1 MCGIAGILRFGPV
14 AGASGGIDRD
24 LLARMTG
31 ALAHRGP
38 DGQGIWVAPDG
49 RAGLGHRRLTIIDL
63 SDNANQPMPN
73 GDSSKWIVFNGEI
86 WNHVAL
92 RTELVAAGYKFR
104 TDHSDTEVLIH
115 GFDAW
120 GIAGLLPRLQG
131 MFAFAIWDDTKKRL
145 TLARDRV
152 GVKPV
157 YFTRHDGEF
166 HFASEIKGLLAD
178 GRVPRRVCN
187 VALYH
192 YLTYLT
198 TPAPLT
204 MFDGIYK
211 LPCST
216 YLEIEA
222 DGAMRSA
229 RYWDAVPGRGID
241 ADRVARLSE
250 SERTQYYID
259 GIRERLDR
267 AVEKRMMSDVP
278 YGAFLSGGI
287 DSSAN
292 VALMD
297 RYTDAPVNTFTV
309 GFSDYTHLNELDH
322 ARRIATLFKTNHHEV
337 LVNEGDMMGYIADL
351 VHQQD
356 EPLADWVCIPLHFVS
371 ELAKNNGIKVV
382 QVGEGSDEQFC
393 GYRSYMGQLS
403 LHRAMGAFPKFVQ
416 RGMAFGA
423 RTIAGSNVRLGL
435 YADIAERM
443 ATGREPFWSGSIA
456 FWEAQKKSLLGD
468 FKVPEPTGAADM
480 IAAGLLDP
488 AILRADSFEVARSF
502 LEPFDRKHP
511 GRDQLTRMIHNE
523 FKLRLPE
530 LLLMR
535 VDKISM
541 ASSLEAR
548 EPFLDHDLVEF
559 TMDIP
564 QSAKVQGREAKHLL
578 KRAVTGLI
586 PDDII
591 HRKKQGFAAPMSDW
605 LKGDFGARVE
615 REIMASP
622 MLSSMGFDRA
632 MVAGMIADHRTG
644 RRDTALPVWVIY
656 NLVAWH
662 AHWIEGTGLR
672 ADAA

>member
-1 MCGIAGILRFGPV
+1 MCGIAGILSYRA
-14 AGASGGIDRD
+14 AGAADRG
-24 LLARMTG
+24 LLTRMTG

-38 DGQGIWVAPDG
+38 DGEGVWMSPDG
-49 RAGLGHRRLTIIDL
+49 SAGLGHRRLTIIDL
-63 SDNANQPMPN
+63 SEIANQPMPN
-73 GDSSKWIVFNGEI
+73 QDGSMFIVFNGEI
-86 WNHVAL
+86 YNHVAL
-92 RTELVAAGYKFR
+92 RAELVAAGYKFR

-115 GFDAW
+115 GYEHW
-120 GIAGLLPRLQG
+120 GIDGLLPRLQG
-131 MFAFAIWDDTKKRL
+131 MFAFAIWDHRKRRL

-152 GVKPV
+152 GIKPI

-178 GRVPRRVCN
+178 TRLPRRVCPI
-187 VALYH
+187 ALYH

-222 DGAMRSA
+222 DGTMRSQL
-229 RYWDAVPGRGID
+229 YWDAAPGRGIEPE
-241 ADRVARLSE
+241 RVARLSE
-250 SERTQYYID
+250 SERFDYYVD
-259 GIRERLDR
+259 GVRERLEK
-267 AVEKRMMSDVP
+267 AVESHMMSDVP

-297 RYTDAPVNTFTV
+297 RFTDKPVNTFTV
-309 GFSDYTHLNELDH
+309 GFSDHKHLNELDH

-337 LVNEGDMMGYIADL
+337 LVNEADMIGYVADL

-371 ELAKNNGIKVV
+371 ELARKAGIKVI

-393 GYRSYMGQLS
+393 GYRSYMAQLT
-403 LHRAMGAFPKFVQ
+403 LHRVMSALPQAVQ
-416 RGMAFGA
+416 RGMAWGGGILA
-423 RTIAGSNVRLGL
+423 RSQDRFGL
-435 YADIAERM
+435 YAEVTQRM
-443 ATGREPFWSGSIA
+443 AMGREPFWSGSIA
-456 FWEAQKKSLLGD
+456 FWESQKRDLLNG
-468 FKVPEPTGAADM
+468 FTVPMPTGAEDV
-480 IAAGLLDP
+480 IRAGMLDP
-488 AILRADSFEVARSF
+488 AILKPDSFEVAHSY
-502 LEPFDRKHP
+502 LAPFDRDHP

-535 VDKISM
+535 VDKITM

-548 EPFLDHDLVEF
+548 VPFLDHALVEF

-564 QSAKVQGREAKHLL
+564 QGAKVKSGDPKHLL
-578 KRAVTGLI
+578 KRAVAGII

-591 HRKKQGFAAPMSDW
+591 NRKKMGFAAPMADW
-605 LKGDFGARVE
+605 LRGGFGAQAE
-615 REIMASP
+615 RQILSSP
-622 MLSSMGFDRA
+622 MLAEIGFDRA
-632 MVAGMIADHRTG
+632 IVAGLISDHRSG
-644 RRDTALPVWVIY
+644 RRDTSLSVWVLY
-656 NLVAWH
+656 NLAAWH
-662 AHWIEGTGLR
+662 AHWIEGRGME
-672 ADAA
+672 AAA

>member
-1 MCGIAGILRFGPV
+1 
-14 AGASGGIDRD
+14 
-24 LLARMTG
+24 
-31 ALAHRGP
+31 
-38 DGQGIWVAPDG
+38 
-49 RAGLGHRRLTIIDL
+49 
-63 SDNANQPMPN
+63 
-73 GDSSKWIVFNGEI
+73 
-86 WNHVAL
+86 
-92 RTELVAAGYKFR
+92 
-104 TDHSDTEVLIH
+104 
-115 GFDAW
+115 
-120 GIAGLLPRLQG
+120 
-131 MFAFAIWDDTKKRL
+131 
-145 TLARDRV
+145 LARDRV
-152 GVKPV
+152 GVKPI

-178 GRVPRRVCN
+178 PRCPRRVCN
-187 VALYH
+187 IALYH

-222 DGAMRSA
+222 DGAMNSA
-229 RYWDAVPGRGID
+229 RYWNAAPGHGVD
-241 ADRVARLSE
+241 ADRVARMSE
-250 SERTQYYID
+250 GERTDYYIA
-259 GIRERLDR
+259 GIRERLER

-297 RYTDAPVNTFTV
+297 RFTDEPVNTFTV
-309 GFSDYTHLNELDH
+309 GFSDHTHLNELDH
-322 ARRIATLFKTNHHEV
+322 AHRIATLFKTNHHEV
-337 LVNEGDMMGYIADL
+337 LVNEADMIGYIADL

-371 ELAKNNGIKVV
+371 ELARKSGIKVV

-393 GYRSYMGQLS
+393 GYRSYMGQLA
-403 LHRAMGAFPKFVQ
+403 LHRAMGAFPRFVQ
-416 RGMAFGA
+416 RGMALSAGA
-423 RTIAGSNVRLGL
+423 IAGANVRLGL
-435 YADIAERM
+435 YADIADRM
-443 ATGREPFWSGSIA
+443 AKGREPFWSGSIA

-468 FKVPEPTGAADM
+468 FQVSEPAGAADM

-502 LEPFDRKHP
+502 LAPFDREYP
-511 GRDQLTRMIHNE
+511 AQDQLTRMIHNE

-548 EPFLDHDLVEF
+548 EPFLDQDLVEF

-564 QSAKVQGREAKHLL
+564 QSAKVKGREAKHLL
-578 KRAVTGLI
+578 KRAVTGII

-591 HRKKQGFAAPMSDW
+591 HRRTLGFAAPRSEW
-605 LKGDFGARVE
+605 LKAGFGARVE

-622 MLSSMGFDRA
+622 MLAAMGFDRA
-632 MVAGMIADHRTG
+632 MVAGLIADHRSG

-662 AHWIEGTGLR
+662 AHWIEGVDLGAR
-672 ADAA
+672 AA

>member
-1 MCGIAGILRFGPV
+1 MCGISGILKY
-14 AGASGGIDRD
+14 GASGAVDRP
-24 LLARMTG
+24 LLGRMTG
-31 ALAHRGP
+31 AMAHRGP
-38 DGQGIWVAPDG
+38 DGEGLWISPDG

-63 SDNANQPMPN
+63 SDIANQPMPN
-73 GDSSKWIVFNGEI
+73 GDGTKQIVFNGEI
-86 WNHVAL
+86 YNHVAL
-92 RTELVAAGYKFR
+92 RAELVALGQTFR
-104 TDHSDTEVLIH
+104 TDHSDTEVLIQ
-115 GFDAW
+115 GYEAW
-120 GIAGLLPRLQG
+120 GIDGLLPRLEG
-131 MFAFAIWDDTKKRL
+131 MFAFAIWDDAKKRL
-145 TLARDRV
+145 TLARDRI
-152 GVKPV
+152 GVKPI

-178 GRVPRRVCN
+178 TRAPRRVCN
-187 VALYH
+187 IALYH

-222 DGAMRSA
+222 DGAMRSV
-229 RYWDAVPGRGID
+229 RYWNAVPGRGV
-241 ADRVARLSE
+241 DRDRIARLTE
-250 SERTQYYID
+250 AERFNYYVD
-259 GIRERLDR
+259 GVRERLER

-297 RYTDAPVNTFTV
+297 RFTDEPVNTFTV
-309 GFSDYTHLNELDH
+309 GFSDHTHLNELDH

-337 LVNEGDMMGYIADL
+337 LVNETDMIGYIADL

-371 ELAKNNGIKVV
+371 ELAKNAGIKVV

-393 GYRSYMGQLS
+393 GYRSYMGQLA
-403 LHRAMGAFPKFVQ
+403 LHRVMSALPRPVQ
-416 RGMAFGA
+416 RLMAFGA
-423 RTIAGSNVRLGL
+423 RVAAGANVRLGL

-443 ATGREPFWSGSIA
+443 TNGREPFWSGSIA
-456 FWEAQKKSLLGD
+456 FWERQKHDLVGGLATPS
-468 FKVPEPTGAADM
+468 PSGAEDM
-480 IAAGLLDP
+480 IRAGLLDP
-488 AILRADSFEVARSF
+488 AILRPDSFEVAHSF
-502 LEPFDRKHP
+502 LAPFDRDHP
-511 GRDQLTRMIHNE
+511 GSDQLTRMIHNE

-535 VDKISM
+535 VDKITM

-548 EPFLDHDLVEF
+548 EPFLDHALVEF

-564 QSAKVQGREAKHLL
+564 QSAKVNGREAKRLL
-578 KRAVTGLI
+578 KRAVAGLI
-586 PDDII
+586 PDEII
-591 HRKKQGFAAPMSDW
+591 HRKKQGFAAPMSEW
-605 LKGDFGARVE
+605 LRGQFGAQVE
-615 REIMASP
+615 REILASP
-622 MLSSMGFDRA
+622 MLAGLGFDRT
-632 MVAGMIADHRTG
+632 MVAGLIADHRAG

-662 AHWIEGTGLR
+662 AHWIEGR
-672 ADAA
+672 APAAHAA

>member
-1 MCGIAGILRFGPV
+1 MCGIAGILSYGA
-14 AGASGGIDRD
+14 AGAADRG
-24 LLARMTG
+24 LLTRMTG

-38 DGQGIWVAPDG
+38 DGEGIWMSPDG
-49 RAGLGHRRLTIIDL
+49 SAGLGHRRLTIIDL
-63 SDNANQPMPN
+63 SEVANQPMPN
-73 GDSSKWIVFNGEI
+73 QDGSMFIVFNGEI
-86 WNHVAL
+86 YNHVAL
-92 RTELVAAGYKFR
+92 RAELVAAGYWFR

-115 GFDAW
+115 GYEEW
-120 GIAGLLPRLQG
+120 GIDGLVHRLQG
-131 MFAFAIWDDTKKRL
+131 MFAFAIWDDRKRRL

-152 GVKPV
+152 GIKPV

-178 GRVPRRVCN
+178 TRLPRRVCRI
-187 VALYH
+187 ALYH
-192 YLTYLT
+192 YLTFLT

-222 DGAMRSA
+222 DGTMRSR
-229 RYWDAVPGRGID
+229 RYWDAAPGHGID
-241 ADRVARLSE
+241 AARVARLSE
-250 SERTQYYID
+250 SERFDYYVD
-259 GIRERLDR
+259 GVRERLEN
-267 AVEKRMMSDVP
+267 AVESHMMSDVP

-297 RYTDAPVNTFTV
+297 RFTDKPVNTFTV
-309 GFSDYTHLNELDH
+309 GFSDHKHLNELDH

-337 LVNEGDMMGYIADL
+337 LVNEADMIGYVADL

-371 ELAKNNGIKVV
+371 ELAKQAGIKVI

-393 GYRSYMGQLS
+393 GYRSYMAQLT
-403 LHRAMGAFPKFVQ
+403 LHRVMSALPKSVQ
-416 RGMAFGA
+416 RGMAWGGNILARSQDRFG
-423 RTIAGSNVRLGL
+423 I
-435 YADIAERM
+435 YAEVTERM
-443 ATGREPFWSGSIA
+443 ATNREPFWSGSIA
-456 FWEAQKKSLLGD
+456 FWESQKKSLLGS
-468 FKVPEPTGAADM
+468 FAAPMPTGAEDV
-480 IAAGLLDP
+480 IRAGLLDP
-488 AILRADSFEVARSF
+488 AILKPDSFEVARSY
-502 LEPFDRKHP
+502 LAPFDRDHP

-535 VDKISM
+535 VDKITM

-548 EPFLDHDLVEF
+548 VPFLDHALVEF

-564 QSAKVQGREAKHLL
+564 QAAKVRNGDPKHLL
-578 KRAVTGLI
+578 KRAVAGII

-591 HRKKQGFAAPMSDW
+591 HRKKMGFAAPMAEW
-605 LKGDFGARVE
+605 LRGGFGAQAE
-615 REIMASP
+615 RQILSSP
-622 MLSSMGFDRA
+622 MLAEMGFDREI
-632 MVAGMIADHRTG
+632 VAGLIADHRGG
-644 RRDTALPVWVIY
+644 RRDTSLPVWVLY
-656 NLVAWH
+656 NLAAWH
-662 AHWIEGTGLR
+662 AHWIEGPGM
-672 ADAA
+672 AVAA